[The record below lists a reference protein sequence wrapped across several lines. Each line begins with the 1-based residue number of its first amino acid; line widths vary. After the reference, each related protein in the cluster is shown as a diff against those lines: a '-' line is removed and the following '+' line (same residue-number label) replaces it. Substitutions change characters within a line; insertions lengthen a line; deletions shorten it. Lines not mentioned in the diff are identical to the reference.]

1 MRGKARR
8 PIHTGALLAT
18 VLFAACGPVM
28 AATVT
33 PDPMQGDGGVS
44 AFYLWTDEIPESS
57 GQMLRE
63 EALPERR

>member
-18 VLFAACGPVM
+18 VLFAACGPVI

-33 PDPMQGDGGVS
+33 PDPIQGDGGVS
-44 AFYLWTDEIPESS
+44 AFYLWTTTTSLS
-57 GQMLRE
+57 CVWS
-63 EALPERR
+63 RRPAFWSAR